1 MKRFRENGLE
11 EDTDMITPFREA
23 MRKVA
28 HKRKRSG
35 GVFLLSRTS
44 DTPIHHLVDQ
54 RDKDQIK
61 QDRYQGSLK
70 VRVQPQ
76 P

>member
-44 DTPIHHLVDQ
+44 DVPIHHLVDQ